1 MKFKISI
8 YNRHLLLLLFAF
20 VISTVVSCSKMDD
33 NYIGFVKNGEIVY
46 TGKVDSL
53 QAFPGNG
60 RLQLKWLLVSDPKIT
75 KCKVYWNDGKD
86 SSILDVKKTA
96 ATDTI
101 KLILGNLKEGLYSF
115 QVYTYDNLGHSSV
128 KADVIGTVYGD
139 NYQSSLF
146 NRPLKSATWV
156 NIAAK
161 PTSNPPVLAFKG
173 TQVEWYGVSDQAV
186 LVELRYTNEAGI
198 SKTVIEVPV
207 KDPNKPNSPPALRP
221 ITELPDYKK
230 GTSFTYRTGYKP
242 TSKSIDI
249 FYTAFDTV
257 LVP

>member
-1 MKFKISI
+1 MKFKINK
-8 YNRHLLLLLFAF
+8 YKRHLWLLMF
-20 VISTVVSCSKMDD
+20 VVVILGIASCSKMDD
-33 NYIGFVKNGEIVY
+33 NYSDFVKDGEIVY

-53 QAFPGNG
+53 QTFPGNG
-60 RLQLKWLLVSDPKIT
+60 RVRLQWLLVSDPKIT

-101 KLILGNLKEGLYSF
+101 KLTLSNLKEGLYSF

-139 NYQSSLF
+139 NYQNSIF

-161 PTSNPPVLAFKG
+161 PASNPPVLAFKG

-186 LVELRYTNEAGI
+186 LVEVNYTTEAGT

-207 KDPNKPNSPPALRP
+207 KDANKPNSPPALKP

-242 TSKSIDI
+242 TPKSIDI
-249 FYTAFDTV
+249 FYTAYDTV

>member
-1 MKFKISI
+1 MEFKINKGKRCSLVLVLAI
-8 YNRHLLLLLFAF
+8 LAM
-20 VISTVVSCSKMDD
+20 TSCSKMDD
-33 NYIGFVKNGEIVY
+33 NYSGFIRNGEIIY

-53 QAFPGNG
+53 QAFPGNSRI
-60 RLQLKWLLVSDPKIT
+60 RLQWLLVSDPKIT
-75 KCKVYWNDGKD
+75 KCKVFWNDGKD
-86 SSILDVKKTA
+86 SSALEVKKTA

-101 KLILGNLKEGLYSF
+101 KLTLNNLKEGLYAF

-128 KADVIGTVYGD
+128 KADIIGTSYGE
-139 NYQSSLF
+139 NYQNSLF

-161 PTSNPPVLAFKG
+161 PSSNPPVLAFKG
-173 TQVEWYGVSDQAV
+173 TLVEWYGVSDQAV
-186 LVELRYTNEAGI
+186 LVEIKYTTEAGL
-198 SKTVIEVPV
+198 SKTIIEVPV
-207 KDPNKPNSPPALRP
+207 KDPNKPNSPAALKP

-242 TSKSIDI
+242 TSKSIDV
-249 FYTAFDTV
+249 FYTAFDTI